1 MYQLQDYDR
10 IFVFTGPYGAGRKT
24 IADMV
29 GETLGLQRVIPYTT
43 RPRRSAEVDGQ
54 DYHFISES
62 EFCRMHENNEFIET
76 LNLDGVQHGIR
87 ERDIEQYL
95 QQNGSIYLILN
106 HRGAELLKN
115 VYGSNLIRICIHTD
129 EDTIRT
135 RQRKRGYAEDVIA
148 RHLLDYPKAMA
159 YRENCEHSF
168 ANTVPSHTAFAVAET
183 LEQYLNR
190 NLVPDIQ

>member
-1 MYQLQDYDR
+1 MYQLQNHDR

-54 DYHFISES
+54 DYHFISPN
-62 EFCRMHENNEFIET
+62 EFLHMQETNEFIET
-76 LNLDGVQHGIR
+76 LNLDGVQHGIH
-87 ERDIEQYL
+87 ERDIEHYL
-95 QQNGSIYLILN
+95 QYGSIYLILN

-115 VYGSNLIRICIHTD
+115 VYGSKLIRICIHTD
-129 EDTIRT
+129 EDTIRA

-148 RHLLDYPKAMA
+148 RHLLDYPGAMA
-159 YRENCEHSF
+159 YREKCEHCF
-168 ANTVPSHTAFAVAET
+168 ANKVPAHTAFAVAET

-190 NLVPDIQ
+190 NLVSDIQ